1 MFTFHQGMWKKKG
14 KRRKGKGKIKEIY
27 LAGRKFCQC
36 AEMHTFAY
44 IICQAAIN
52 EKLAIEKGEGIEGS
66 GIDSSELTKIEHLYF
81 A

>member
-1 MFTFHQGMWKKKG
+1 MLTFHQAIWKG
-14 KRRKGKGKIKEIY
+14 KGKGKGKGKIKEIY

-36 AEMHTFAY
+36 AETHTSAY

-52 EKLAIEKGEGIEGS
+52 EKFAVEEGEGTRGS
-66 GIDSSELTKIEHLYF
+66 GIDSNELTKIEHLYF